1 MKDSLRQRKHRLF
14 LQSKDPARRKSLKTW
29 TEEQKD
35 AEIRE
40 LWIEQAALRKKIE
53 KAVQKVQVSTVL

>member
-1 MKDSLRQRKHRLF
+1 M
-14 LQSKDPARRKSLKTW
+14 KTW